1 MILDAILL
9 AMRKVSSAQK
19 RDVAIIPV
27 GKTCQDDDE
36 ILISHPVSGYQLRL
50 SGKVDYVVIEYDG
63 EPELQKRGE

>member
-9 AMRKVSSAQK
+9 ALRKVASTQQ

-27 GKTCQDDDE
+27 TKTCQDDDV

-50 SGKVDYVVIEYDG
+50 SGKVD
-63 EPELQKRGE
+63 